1 MRTFPLMIAFA
12 ASTVA
17 ASALAQGKIDV
28 GDAPTLRAG
37 YWEVTS
43 TVQDKSGTETMKSFL
58 CVDDAMQEK
67 MSVFAQ
73 GGVGGMCSEMS
84 VKPQGANRWAVRSVC
99 NPGNMG
105 RMVSEGTISGDMRTQ
120 YRSEMVTTGSMLGQP
135 MDDKT
140 VQDARHVGA
149 CPDGIVPGD
158 IVMEEGKVN
167 MLEMG
172 ATMEKDG
179 GVLGGL
185 GGLLGGGAQGGSA
198 GQSQDGQA
206 PAPSKGAAQDAGDLL
221 QNLGGALGKMF
232 GK

>member
-1 MRTFPLMIAFA
+1 
-12 ASTVA
+12 
-17 ASALAQGKIDV
+17 
-28 GDAPTLRAG
+28 
-37 YWEVTS
+37 
-43 TVQDKSGTETMKSFL
+43 

-105 RMVSEGTISGDMRTQ
+105 RMVSEGTISGDMRRQ

-167 MLEMG
+167 MLE
-172 ATMEKDG
+172 
-179 GVLGGL
+179 
-185 GGLLGGGAQGGSA
+185 
-198 GQSQDGQA
+198 
-206 PAPSKGAAQDAGDLL
+206 
-221 QNLGGALGKMF
+221 
-232 GK
+232 